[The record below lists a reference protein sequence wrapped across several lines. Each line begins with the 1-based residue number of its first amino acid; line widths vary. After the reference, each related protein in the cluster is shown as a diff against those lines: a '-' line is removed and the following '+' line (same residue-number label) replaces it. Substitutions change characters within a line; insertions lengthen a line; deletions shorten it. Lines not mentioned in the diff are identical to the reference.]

1 MYQGTDFQSLCQAV
15 VPNNGYAYTESE
27 FDASHKYDSFTVSF
41 GGARPPKDLELVP
54 GGSARQ
60 ISYNTRKEYVRLA
73 KIAHLRKYD
82 ANIRVLRKG
91 LLQYIPCAILALWN
105 GYDLEEAVTGE
116 NDIPVDKLRDEV
128 EDSLEGN
135 IKVWFWVCVSKLP
148 VQQRSKLLLFAT
160 GRSRLPVGKFYI
172 REAVAKEGADANCD
186 GALPAAN
193 TCAFELRVP
202 KYSSEEVMMAQL
214 TKALDEFRP

>member
-1 MYQGTDFQSLCQAV
+1 MA
-15 VPNNGYAYTESE
+15 PNNGYEYTPSE

-41 GGARPPKDLELVP
+41 GRARPPKDLELVP

-60 ISYNTRKEYVRLA
+60 ISYKTREEYVRLA
-73 KIAHLRKYD
+73 KAAHLHKYD
-82 ANIRVLRKG
+82 AHIRALRKG
-91 LLQYIPCAILALWN
+91 LLQYIPRAVLALWN

-116 NDIPVDKLRDEV
+116 NEIPVHKLRDEV

-135 IKVWFWVCVSKLP
+135 LKVWFWSCVSKMP
-148 VQQRSKLLLFAT
+148 VPQRSKLLLFAT

-172 REAVAKEGADANCD
+172 REAVGGEGSNAHGD
-186 GALPAAN
+186 GALPAGN

-202 KYSSEEVMMAQL
+202 KYSSEEIMMTQL
-214 TKALDEFRP
+214 NKAWRPRLLPHSFI